1 MTVSVLRGHVVVRWI
16 HVVIRVHLSLD
27 SGLLKMDMLIELFGL
42 LKMIF
47 TVGNDWGNSGMLVH
61 SWVGILVMSL
71 HGLIL
76 DNRNSHLVLWMLE
89 IVTMDSNDFMRLLRV
104 RLLVVNWDGMGDSGV
119 RSKSNLWVHWHGVM
133 NYSLMVDWDIVVND
147 SLVVHRDGVDR
158 VHWSMN
164 NSLVVDWD
172 IVVNDSLVVHRD
184 GVYRVDWSGMNNS
197 LVMDWDSMHW
207 VYRSGVHNSLVVHG
221 DGVDRV
227 HWSMDDGLVMNW
239 NSMHWVYWCGVHN
252 SLVVDWDSMDW
263 VDWSGMDNSLVMDNM
278 RVRLLSKSQF
288 VMGGRWLFLM
298 GSTVDGVVGW
308 HKF

>member
-27 SGLLKMDMLIELFGL
+27 SGLLKMDMLIELLGL

-47 TVGNDWGNSGMLVH
+47 TVGNDWGNSGVLVH
-61 SWVGILVMSL
+61 SWVGILVISL

-76 DNRNSHLVLWMLE
+76 DNRNSHLVLWVLE
-89 IVTMDSNDFMRLLRV
+89 IVTVDSNDFMRLLRV

-119 RSKSNLWVHWHGVM
+119 RSKSNLWVHWHGMM
-133 NYSLMVDWDIVVND
+133 NY
-147 SLVVHRDGVDR
+147 
-158 VHWSMN
+158 
-164 NSLVVDWD
+164 SLVVDWD
-172 IVVNDSLVVHRD
+172 IVVNDSLVVHRY
-184 GVYRVDWSGMNNS
+184 GVYRVHWSMNNS
-197 LVMDWDSMHW
+197 LVVHW
-207 VYRSGVHNSLVVHG
+207 

-239 NSMHWVYWCGVHN
+239 NSMHWVYRSGVHN
-252 SLVVDWDSMDW
+252 SLVVDRDSMDW
-263 VDWSGMDNSLVMDNM
+263 VDWNGMDRVDWSGMDNSLVMDNM

>member
-27 SGLLKMDMLIELFGL
+27 SGLLKMDMLIELLGL

-76 DNRNSHLVLWMLE
+76 DNRNSHLVLWVLE
-89 IVTMDSNDFMRLLRV
+89 IVTVDSNDFMRLLRV

-133 NYSLMVDWDIVVND
+133 NYSL
-147 SLVVHRDGVDR
+147 
-158 VHWSMN
+158 
-164 NSLVVDWD
+164 VVDWD

-184 GVYRVDWSGMNNS
+184 GVYRVHWSMNNS
-197 LVMDWDSMHW
+197 LVVDWDI
-207 VYRSGVHNSLVVHG
+207 VVNDSLVVHG

-239 NSMHWVYWCGVHN
+239 NSMHWVYRSGVHN
-252 SLVVDWDSMDW
+252 SLVVDRDSMDW

>member
-76 DNRNSHLVLWMLE
+76 DNRNSHLVLWVLE
-89 IVTMDSNDFMRLLRV
+89 IVTVDSNDFMRLLRV

-133 NYSLMVDWDIVVND
+133 NYSLVVDWDIVVND
-147 SLVVHRDGVDR
+147 SLVVHRNGVYR

-172 IVVNDSLVVHRD
+172 IVVND
-184 GVYRVDWSGMNNS
+184 
-197 LVMDWDSMHW
+197 
-207 VYRSGVHNSLVVHG
+207 SLVVHG

-239 NSMHWVYWCGVHN
+239 NSMHWVYRSGVHN
-252 SLVVDWDSMDW
+252 SLVVDRDSMDW
-263 VDWSGMDNSLVMDNM
+263 VDWHGMNRVDWSGMDNSLVMDNM

-288 VMGGRWLFLM
+288 VMGWRWLFLM

>member
-1 MTVSVLRGHVVVRWI
+1 MKRSVLLVLIVIGVVLMTVSVLRGHVVVRWI

-172 IVVNDSLVVHRD
+172 IVVNDSLVVH
-184 GVYRVDWSGMNNS
+184 
-197 LVMDWDSMHW
+197 
-207 VYRSGVHNSLVVHG
+207 G

-239 NSMHWVYWCGVHN
+239 NSMNWVYWCGVHN

>member
-1 MTVSVLRGHVVVRWI
+1 MKRSVLLVLIVIGVVLMTVSVLRGHVVVRWI

-27 SGLLKMDMLIELFGL
+27 SCLLKMDMLIELLGL

-47 TVGNDWGNSGMLVH
+47 TVGNDWGNSGVLVH

-76 DNRNSHLVLWMLE
+76 DNRNSHLVLWVLE
-89 IVTMDSNDFMRLLRV
+89 IVTVDSNDFMRLLRV

-133 NYSLMVDWDIVVND
+133 NYSL
-147 SLVVHRDGVDR
+147 
-158 VHWSMN
+158 
-164 NSLVVDWD
+164 VVDWD
-172 IVVNDSLVVHRD
+172 IVVNDSLVMHRD
-184 GVYRVDWSGMNNS
+184 GVYRVHWSMNNS
-197 LVMDWDSMHW
+197 LVMDWDSVNWMNRGGMDNSLVVYGDGVDRVHWSMNDGLVMNWNSMRW
-207 VYRSGVHNSLVVHG
+207 VYRSGVHNSLVV
-221 DGVDRV
+221 DRDT
-227 HWSMDDGLVMNW
+227 MDW
-239 NSMHWVYWCGVHN
+239 
-252 SLVVDWDSMDW
+252 VDWDGMDR

>member
-1 MTVSVLRGHVVVRWI
+1 MLLVLIVIGVVLMTVSVLRGHVVVRWI

-27 SGLLKMDMLIELFGL
+27 SGLLKMDMLIELLGL

-47 TVGNDWGNSGMLVH
+47 TVGNNWGNSGVLVH
-61 SWVGILVMSL
+61 SWVGILVISL

-76 DNRNSHLVLWMLE
+76 DNRNSHLVLWVLE
-89 IVTMDSNDFMRLLRV
+89 IVTVDSNDFMRLLRV

-119 RSKSNLWVHWHGVM
+119 RSKSNLWVHWHGMM
-133 NYSLMVDWDIVVND
+133 NY
-147 SLVVHRDGVDR
+147 
-158 VHWSMN
+158 
-164 NSLVVDWD
+164 SLVVDWD
-172 IVVNDSLVVHRD
+172 IVVNDSLVVHRY
-184 GVYRVDWSGMNNS
+184 GVYRVHWSMNNS
-197 LVMDWDSMHW
+197 LVMDWDSVNWMN
-207 VYRSGVHNSLVVHG
+207 RGGMDKSLVVHRY
-221 DGVDRV
+221 GVYRV

-239 NSMHWVYWCGVHN
+239 NSMHWVYRSGVHN
-252 SLVVDWDSMDW
+252 SLVVDRDSMDW
-263 VDWSGMDNSLVMDNM
+263 VDWNGMDRVDWSGMDNSLVMDNM